1 MAVIHHI
8 LLSPGGFLY
17 SHTHTP
23 EAMKTITQELYDSA
37 KRMHAGVSFRVPE
50 STTPEQY
57 ADFRD
62 STYTD
67 HYIAYAIWA
76 IAESDEE
83 AEEIWGDPTEEQ
95 VDFIEEL
102 ARDLYLN
109 CAPEEVID
117 HHEYYPGEPARLYW
131 GAGELV
137 IDPEE
142 IAEAYDRLP
151 D

>member
-1 MAVIHHI
+1 
-8 LLSPGGFLY
+8 
-17 SHTHTP
+17 
-23 EAMKTITQELYDSA
+23 MKKTTQELYDSA

-50 STTPEQY
+50 SASPDQY
-57 ADFRD
+57 ADFRN
-62 STYTD
+62 STDTD

-109 CAPEEVID
+109 CAPEEVVE
-117 HHEYYPGEPARLYW
+117 HHEKYPGMPARFYW
-131 GAGELV
+131 GMAEV
-137 IDPEE
+137 IIDPEE
-142 IAEAYDRLP
+142 IAEAYERIP
-151 D
+151 G